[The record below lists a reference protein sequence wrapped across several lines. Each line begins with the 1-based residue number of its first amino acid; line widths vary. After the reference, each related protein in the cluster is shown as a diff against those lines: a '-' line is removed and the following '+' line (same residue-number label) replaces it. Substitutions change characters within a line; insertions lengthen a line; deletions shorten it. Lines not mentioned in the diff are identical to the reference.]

1 MTRAECQVSSDK
13 WVETEKDMKRKIPIF
28 IFSTMLFV
36 LCRSV
41 EAQQPTKVPR
51 IGVLNATS
59 AASLASRM
67 ELFRQGLRGWVILR
81 ARILSSSIATQR
93 VRSIGYPIS
102 RLNWCDLTLT

>member
-67 ELFRQGLRGWVILR
+67 ELFRQGLRDL
-81 ARILSSSIATQR
+81 
-93 VRSIGYPIS
+93 GYI
-102 RLNWCDLTLT
+102 